1 MVDYFPIIEIAPD
14 APGEDEQMGTKE
26 KFWFD
31 HKDFGRCL
39 YKKAR
44 RNTGEDWSE
53 KIAAELSELLC
64 LPHAK
69 YELATFQGERGII
82 SQYFLPKGGSLALG
96 NEILSRIIP
105 DYLRDTKSPFQHTI
119 DSVLNAIA
127 SNANNSINLPVDWN
141 PPQGISQ
148 AVETFVGY
156 LLLDAWIGN
165 TDRHH
170 ENWGFVNLDNK
181 TYLAPTYDHASCL
194 GRELLDNERED
205 RLKTKDSG
213 FSVEAYANKSFSAFY
228 AQVGDKRTLKTFD
241 AFYQAAR
248 RYPNAAS
255 LWLDC
260 LAKISPTS
268 TLELFVRIPQER
280 ISASGIEF
288 ARKILEFNQNRL
300 LELR

>member
-1 MVDYFPIIEIAPD
+1 MVDYFPIIGISPD

-26 KFWFD
+26 KFWFEHD
-31 HKDFGRCL
+31 DFGRCL

-44 RNTGEDWSE
+44 PNTGEDWSE
-53 KIAAELSELLC
+53 KIASELCELLQ

-82 SQYFLPKGGSLALG
+82 SQDFLPEGGSLSLG
-96 NEILSRIIP
+96 NEILSGIIP
-105 DYLRDTKSPFQHTI
+105 GYLRDTKSPSQHTI

-127 SNANNSINLPVDWN
+127 NNSINLPVNWN
-141 PPQGISQ
+141 SQQGISK

-170 ENWGFVNLDNK
+170 ENWGFVNLANK

-194 GRELLDNERED
+194 GRELLHKEREQ
-205 RLKTKDSG
+205 RLNTRDSG
-213 FSVEAYANKSFSAFY
+213 FSVEAYAKKSLSAFY
-228 AQVGDKRTLKTFD
+228 AQVGNKKRLKTFD
-241 AFYQAAR
+241 AFKLAAGC
-248 RYPNAAS
+248 YPIAAS
-255 LWLDC
+255 FWLDS

-268 TLELFVRIPQER
+268 TLELFERIPQER
-280 ISASGIEF
+280 ISASGIKF
-288 ARKILEFNQNRL
+288 AQKILEFNRSRL
-300 LELR
+300 IKLR